1 VSDQD
6 LGFDAGS
13 GFASEQLVQAREALG
28 LTAEAIQRELRLT
41 SRVVIALE
49 SGDLAGM
56 GQPVFARGYIRSYC
70 KRVGIDAEPFV
81 AQYDAIIG
89 EAAPKRSR
97 SASSAPSA
105 PASMTLSRRPS
116 AWPRIIGG
124 VVKVVVVVGILGG
137 AAYGV
142 SKLDINLGG
151 LSLGG
156 LFGESEVAQEADP
169 NRLVIPGT
177 ESAGS
182 VPLLTAPTE
191 SDAEP
196 TAVAQEPSV
205 ESVIE
210 TAVEEPAAEAEP
222 PAVQTE
228 VVTSLE
234 TPAAEPEP
242 ASEPEPAPAPVV
254 ETAVSQPEV
263 VEQSIQTSEAADGVA
278 RVAIEFRDVSWVNIK
293 DAKGEALFNGLAEKG
308 RTLDL
313 SGPAPINFVIGRAD
327 AVSSLTF
334 NGSAVDLEP
343 FTRKNVARL
352 TLPR

>member
-13 GFASEQLVQAREALG
+13 GFASEQLIQAREALG

-97 SASSAPSA
+97 VASSAPSA

-124 VVKVVVVVGILGG
+124 IVKVVVVVGILGG

-156 LFGESEVAQEADP
+156 LFGESEVAEAADP

-182 VPLLTAPTE
+182 VPVPTVPTE

-210 TAVEEPAAEAEP
+210 TALEEPAAEVEP

-228 VVTSLE
+228 VV
-234 TPAAEPEP
+234 
-242 ASEPEPAPAPVV
+242 ASIENTAPEPEPAPEPAPEPVV
-254 ETAVSQPEV
+254 ETAGSQPEV
-263 VEQSIQTSEAADGVA
+263 VEQSIQTSETADGMA